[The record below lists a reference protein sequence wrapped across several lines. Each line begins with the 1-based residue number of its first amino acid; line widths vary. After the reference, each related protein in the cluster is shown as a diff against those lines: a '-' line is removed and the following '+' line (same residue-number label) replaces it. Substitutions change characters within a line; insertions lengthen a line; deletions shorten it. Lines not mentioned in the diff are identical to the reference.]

1 MGQNDFMPPLILA
14 SSSVSRAHVLA
25 SAGVQFVQDAPRV
38 DEGAVKERLQNEKA
52 SAAECA
58 ETLAKLKAIKVSHK
72 HKKALVVG
80 ADQVLECDGNW
91 FNKPV
96 DIEQARISL
105 LALRGKTHQ
114 LWTCAAVA
122 RGGGVIWKHVSV
134 AHLTMRPFTESF
146 LNWYVAR
153 AGDLVTQSVGAYQL
167 EGPGAQLFSKI
178 HGDFFAILGLPLL
191 PLMAF
196 LRESEAVLI

>member
-1 MGQNDFMPPLILA
+1 MGKNDMMAPLVLA
-14 SSSVSRAHVLA
+14 SSSGSRARVLA
-25 SAGVQFVQDAPRV
+25 SAGLNFIQDAPLV
-38 DEGAVKERLQNEKA
+38 DEAPVKERLQNENA

-58 ETLAKLKAIKVSHK
+58 EALAKLKAIKMSYK
-72 HKKALVVG
+72 HKKAFVIG

-96 DIEQARISL
+96 DVDQARNLL

-114 LWTCAAVA
+114 LWTCAAIA
-122 RGGGVIWKHVSV
+122 KGGAPIWKHASV
-134 AHLTMRPFTESF
+134 AYLTVRPFTDSF
-146 LNWYVAR
+146 LDWYFAR
-153 AGDLVTQSVGAYQL
+153 VGDLATQSVGAYQL

-178 HGDFFAILGLPLL
+178 NGDFFAILGLPLL

-196 LRESEAVLI
+196 LRESEAVPI